1 MKKRSWIV
9 AGFVA
14 AWLGAI
20 DTPGAQPYPNK
31 AVRIVV
37 GYTAGGATDV
47 TARIVAQKLGEV
59 WGQQAIVDNRPGASG
74 TIGAELVV
82 KAPPDGH
89 TLLISPQTSVVTAPL
104 ILRKVNFD
112 TLRDL
117 APLSVIGSTPLLLAV
132 HPSLPPRHFAEFA
145 AFTKANAP
153 KLSYAT
159 GGIGS
164 TPHLASELLNLSLG
178 VKLVHV
184 PYKGEAPGVADLVGG
199 QVPMMFANLPVILPH
214 VKAGK
219 LRALAISSP
228 QRSPLA
234 PEYPTVA
241 ESGLPGF
248 DIATWNGLYAPAA
261 IARDLATRISADA
274 ARVVR
279 MGDVRERMVTQGID
293 PVGSTPDA
301 HVARVKSEFSR
312 IGRIV
317 KEAGIRSD

>member
-1 MKKRSWIV
+1 MKTTAPISILT
-9 AGFVA
+9 ALGLGLA
-14 AWLGAI
+14 APAL
-20 DTPGAQPYPNK
+20 AQPYPGK
-31 AVRIVV
+31 PVRIIV

-47 TARIVAQKLGEV
+47 TARIVAQKLGET

-82 KAPPDGH
+82 KAPPDGY
-89 TLLISPQTSVVTAPL
+89 TLLVSPQTSVVTAPL

-112 TLRDL
+112 TLKDL

-132 HPSLPPRHFAEFA
+132 HPSLPPRTFKEFA
-145 AFTKANAP
+145 AFTKANAAS
-153 KLSYAT
+153 LAYAT

-248 DIATWNGLYAPAA
+248 DIATWNGLYAPSA
-261 IARDLATRISADA
+261 IPRELGIRISADTA
-274 ARVVR
+274 KVVG
-279 MGDVRERMVTQGID
+279 MADVRDRMVNQGID
-293 PVGSTPDA
+293 PVGSTPDV
-301 HVARVKSEFSR
+301 HLARVKAEFGR

-317 KEAGIRSD
+317 KEAGIRGD

>member
-1 MKKRSWIV
+1 
-9 AGFVA
+9 
-14 AWLGAI
+14 
-20 DTPGAQPYPNK
+20 
-31 AVRIVV
+31 
-37 GYTAGGATDV
+37 
-47 TARIVAQKLGEV
+47 
-59 WGQQAIVDNRPGASG
+59 
-74 TIGAELVV
+74 
-82 KAPPDGH
+82 
-89 TLLISPQTSVVTAPL
+89 
-104 ILRKVNFD
+104 
-112 TLRDL
+112 
-117 APLSVIGSTPLLLAV
+117 V
-132 HPSLPPRHFAEFA
+132 HPSLPPRTFKEFA
-145 AFTKANAP
+145 AFTKANAAS
-153 KLSYAT
+153 LAYAT

-248 DIATWNGLYAPAA
+248 DIATWNGLYAPSA
-261 IARDLATRISADA
+261 IPRELGIRISADTA
-274 ARVVR
+274 KVVG
-279 MGDVRERMVTQGID
+279 MADVRDRMVNQGID
-293 PVGSTPDA
+293 PVGSTPDV
-301 HVARVKSEFSR
+301 HLARVKAEFGR

-317 KEAGIRSD
+317 KEAGIRGD

>member
-1 MKKRSWIV
+1 MKTV
-9 AGFVA
+9 ALIFVA
-14 AWLGAI
+14 VAWLGNVAALH
-20 DTPGAQPYPNK
+20 AQPYPNK
-31 AVRIVV
+31 TVRVIV

-47 TARIVAQKLGEV
+47 TARIVSQKLGEI

-82 KAPPDGH
+82 KAPPDGY
-89 TLLISPQTSVVTAPL
+89 TLLVSPQTSVVTAPL
-104 ILRKVNFD
+104 ILRKINFQ
-112 TLRDL
+112 TLKDL
-117 APLSVIGSTPLLLAV
+117 APLSIIGSTPLLLAV
-132 HPSLPPRHFAEFA
+132 HPSLPPRNFKEFT
-145 AFTKANAP
+145 AFTQANAT
-153 KLSYAT
+153 KLAYAS

-178 VKLVHV
+178 VKLIHV

-199 QVPMMFANLPVILPH
+199 QIPMMFSNLPVILPH

-261 IARDLATRISADA
+261 IARDLGVRISADL

-279 MGDVRERMVTQGID
+279 LADVKERMIKQGID
-293 PVGSTPDA
+293 PVGSTPEA
-301 HVARVKSEFSR
+301 HVARVKSEFAH

-317 KEAGIRSD
+317 KEAGIRGD

>member
-1 MKKRSWIV
+1 MRTIASISIL
-9 AGFVA
+9 A
-14 AWLGAI
+14 AICLGHAA
-20 DTPGAQPYPNK
+20 PALAQPYPSK
-31 AVRIVV
+31 PVRIIV

-47 TARIVAQKLGEV
+47 TARIVAQKLSEM

-82 KAPPDGH
+82 KAQPDGYM
-89 TLLISPQTSVVTAPL
+89 LLVSPQTSVVTAPL

-112 TLRDL
+112 TLKDL

-132 HPSLPPRHFAEFA
+132 HPSLPPRTFKEFA
-145 AFTKANAP
+145 AFTKTNAGS
-153 KLSYAT
+153 LAYAT

-184 PYKGEAPGVADLVGG
+184 PYKGEAPGIADLVGG

-228 QRSPLA
+228 KRSPLA

-248 DIATWNGLYAPAA
+248 DIATWNGLYAPSALP
-261 IARDLATRISADA
+261 RDLGARISADIA
-274 ARVVR
+274 KVVG
-279 MGDVRERMVTQGID
+279 MGDVRERMVNQGID

-301 HVARVKSEFSR
+301 HLSRVKAEFGR

-317 KEAGIRSD
+317 KEAGIRGD

>member
-1 MKKRSWIV
+1 VILPSRILCL
-9 AGFVA
+9 VA
-14 AWLGAI
+14 ASVFGAA
-20 DTPGAQPYPNK
+20 PLHAQTYPNK
-31 AVRIVV
+31 TVRVVV

-47 TARIVAQKLGEV
+47 TARIVAHRLTEI
-59 WGQQAIVDNRPGASG
+59 WGQQVIVDNRPGASG

-82 KAPPDGH
+82 KAPPDGY

-104 ILRKVNFD
+104 ILRKVNFE
-112 TLRDL
+112 TLKDL
-117 APLSVIGSTPLLLAV
+117 APLAVIGSTPLLLAV
-132 HPSLPPRHFAEFA
+132 HPSLPPRTFTEFA
-145 AFTKANAP
+145 AFTKANAA
-153 KLSYAT
+153 KLAYAT

-199 QVPMMFANLPVILPH
+199 QIPMMFSNLPVILPH

-241 ESGLPGF
+241 ESGVPGF

-261 IARDLATRISADA
+261 LARDLGTRISGDISKL
-274 ARVVR
+274 VKLPEVKDR
-279 MGDVRERMVTQGID
+279 MASQGID

-301 HVARVKSEFSR
+301 HLARLKSEFIR

-317 KEAGIRSD
+317 REAGIRGD